1 MRKIVSIIY
10 AAALP
15 VAVVLPV
22 ATALTITVPNAAS
35 SWERHPWERH
45 RRAHTEPRWHG
56 KLPWQNESNI
66 VDYACYKNLRRQG
79 HSVDSASDN
88 CKRVVPVN

>member
-15 VAVVLPV
+15 VAIVLPV

-35 SWERHPWERH
+35 AFFGEKYNSQPT
-45 RRAHTEPRWHG
+45 ATV
-56 KLPWQNESNI
+56 I

-79 HSVDSASDN
+79 HSVDSAADN
-88 CKRVVPVN
+88 CKRLVPAPNW

>member
-1 MRKIVSIIY
+1 MRKIVSIIH

-15 VAVVLPV
+15 VAIVLPI

-35 SWERHPWERH
+35 AFW
-45 RRAHTEPRWHG
+45 G
-56 KLPWQNESNI
+56 KPNDWGPTTTII